1 MWRSEA
7 PDTPAPGRR
16 PRRVAAARAAGLC
29 VGTLL
34 AAGCATPTLPGPAAP
49 GSDNWAGRFAVT
61 WTPPGEPARQER
73 ASGRF
78 ALREAAGRTELE
90 VFSPFGQTIARA
102 LSDPGSASLET
113 SDGRRFE
120 AGDAET
126 LTESV
131 LGWRAPVQ
139 LLPGWLR
146 GDLPDVSVSSGWS
159 VRVDAREGHRPQRI
173 TISWPAGAVGAP
185 QQVTIR
191 LALDPDEN
199 SAPSASAR

>member
-1 MWRSEA
+1 M
-7 PDTPAPGRR
+7 D
-16 PRRVAAARAAGLC
+16 AARAASLC
-29 VGTLL
+29 AGTLL
-34 AAGCATPTLPGPAAP
+34 AAGCATPTLPGPAAS
-49 GSDNWAGRFAVT
+49 GSDSWTGRFAVT
-61 WTPPGEPARQER
+61 WVAADEPARQER

-120 AGDAET
+120 AGDAEA

-146 GDLPDVSVSSGWS
+146 GELPDLSVSSGWR
-159 VRVDAREGHRPQRI
+159 VRVDAREGRRPQRM
-173 TISWPAGAVGAP
+173 TISWPAGAVGVP

-191 LALDPDEN
+191 LALDPDE
-199 SAPSASAR
+199 SGAREAGTR